1 MVNNHEPKKFFF
13 HYVFYKLKIYIY
25 IYIKKKD
32 FHLLKSIDSK
42 LDMHKKELDVRNEM
56 IMHIEKSFE
65 AMKIELM
72 KEKNLNVGNQ

>member
-1 MVNNHEPKKFFF
+1 
-13 HYVFYKLKIYIY
+13 
-25 IYIKKKD
+25 
-32 FHLLKSIDSK
+32 
-42 LDMHKKELDVRNEM
+42 MHKKELDVRNEM